1 MYDDLNF
8 AAIRKDSSSKNIRKT
23 KQNAG
28 CIAMH
33 LLKSFVHPIR
43 FGVSFLSLLYFELFS
58 LDVVRLLRVNCI
70 TAAFIDELMTR
81 DKSNSVVP
89 LVRRDTGRYHTD
101 QSDFQHTERE
111 FLLYE
116 MYDFTLSS
124 A

>member
-8 AAIRKDSSSKNIRKT
+8 AAIRKDSSSKNKT
-23 KQNAG
+23 KCWLHCNA
-28 CIAMH
+28 

-43 FGVSFLSLLYFELFS
+43 FEVFFLSLLYFELFS